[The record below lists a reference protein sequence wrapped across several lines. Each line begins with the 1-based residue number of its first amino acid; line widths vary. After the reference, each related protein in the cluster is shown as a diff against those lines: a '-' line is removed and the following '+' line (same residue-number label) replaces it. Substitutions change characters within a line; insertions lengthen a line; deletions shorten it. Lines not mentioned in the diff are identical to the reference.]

1 MHIGLRIK
9 LYRPVIPLHS
19 LSPTGHY
26 LSAMRSW
33 PDILWSGLCS
43 GGPAPQPAGS
53 APPIPSD
60 RSRAPDACRS
70 EPDASRPRPSR
81 DGSGSDLQPTA
92 RNAARRCNGG
102 TTTRHDRCQ
111 AGNCLL
117 SLRQFCLR
125 QGPSVANSSTGPLPD
140 RPTDAPTTALDWLPG
155 DRCAPFR
162 RGFPPPLTV
171 PDAWRSCATAPLGLH
186 PSP

>member
-1 MHIGLRIK
+1 MNGARYVQVEREVVLGCSYVTARQRMQARLRIEPFM
-9 LYRPVIPLHS
+9 PVIYLRPM
-19 LSPTGHY
+19 SPAGRH

-70 EPDASRPRPSR
+70 EPHASRPRPLR
-81 DGSGSDLQPTA
+81 DGSGSRPQPTA
-92 RNAARRCNGG
+92 RNTARLCNGG
-102 TTTRHDRCQ
+102 TTTRHGRRQ

-125 QGPSVANSSTGPLPD
+125 QGAPVAHSSTAPLPD
-140 RPTDAPTTALDWLPG
+140 R
-155 DRCAPFR
+155 
-162 RGFPPPLTV
+162 
-171 PDAWRSCATAPLGLH
+171 
-186 PSP
+186 

>member
-1 MHIGLRIK
+1 MNGTRHVHVEREWFWVDSYVAARQRMQTWLRIEPFM
-9 LYRPVIPLHS
+9 PVIYLRPM
-19 LSPTGHY
+19 SPAGPY

-70 EPDASRPRPSR
+70 EPHASRPRPLR
-81 DGSGSDLQPTA
+81 DGSGSDTQRRHT
-92 RNAARRCNGG
+92 RNAARHCNGG
-102 TTTRHDRCQ
+102 TTTRHDRRQ
-111 AGNCLL
+111 TGNCLL

-125 QGPSVANSSTGPLPD
+125 QGAPVANSSTAPLPD
-140 RPTDAPTTALDWLPG
+140 R
-155 DRCAPFR
+155 
-162 RGFPPPLTV
+162 
-171 PDAWRSCATAPLGLH
+171 
-186 PSP
+186 